1 MCHFTKLVLRD
12 SKYLN
17 VYGKTL
23 KALGDDIEEYHYDS
37 KFGNVLKEAQKIKI
51 PKKNTDV

>member
-12 SKYLN
+12 NKYLN

-23 KALGDDIEEYHYDS
+23 KALGDNVEEYH
-37 KFGNVLKEAQKIKI
+37 
-51 PKKNTDV
+51 